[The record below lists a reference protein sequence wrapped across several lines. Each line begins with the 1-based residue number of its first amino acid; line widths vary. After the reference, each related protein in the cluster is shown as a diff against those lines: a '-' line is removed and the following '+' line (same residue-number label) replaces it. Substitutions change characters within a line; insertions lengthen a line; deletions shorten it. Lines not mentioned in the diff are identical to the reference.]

1 MSNIKTSA
9 GSAASAERFADALP
23 PPTHVAIIMDGNGR
37 WAKARGLPRSAGHTR
52 GAEAVREAIK
62 AAQAL
67 GISYLTLYGFSLENW
82 KRPMSEIND
91 LMALLRLYLRKEIA
105 ELDRN
110 GVRIRFIGDR
120 TRLARDIIELIEG
133 AERRTA
139 ANTGLTLV
147 VAMSYGSR
155 QEITATMR
163 NLAAEVAAGR
173 LDPAGID
180 ERMID
185 GRLFTAGIP
194 DPDLVIRTSGEKRVS
209 NFLLWQLAY
218 AELVFLDTLW
228 PDFGRK
234 DLEFAVEEFHRRE
247 RRYGATGG

>member
-1 MSNIKTSA
+1 MANIKSPA
-9 GSAASAERFADALP
+9 EAASAERFADAPP

-37 WAKARGLPRSAGHTR
+37 WAKSRGLPRSAGHTR
-52 GAEAVREAIK
+52 GAESVREAIK
-62 AAQAL
+62 GAQAL

-82 KRPMSEIND
+82 KRPTGEIND

-120 TRLARDIIELIEG
+120 SRLDRDIITLIEG
-133 AERRTA
+133 AEARTA
-139 ANTGLTLV
+139 AKTGLTLV

-155 QEITATMR
+155 QEITEAVR
-163 NLAAEVAAGR
+163 RIAAEAAEGTLDPAQIDEETIAGR
-173 LDPAGID
+173 LY
-180 ERMID
+180 
-185 GRLFTAGIP
+185 TSGIP
-194 DPDLVIRTSGEKRVS
+194 DPDLVIRTSGEQRVS

-228 PDFGRK
+228 PDFSRK
-234 DLEFAVEEFHRRE
+234 DLEFAVNEFHRRE